1 MGLVA
6 SQARL
11 LLLFGRKS
19 DVEFR
24 CQQISN
30 KRMRLSFET
39 GEVAQVYAD
48 ALSNTAPIVDNI
60 PTTAFS
66 SLIPAQ
72 NIVAAPTGQAI
83 SLEQLYENNLQPYYE
98 NNGLPA
104 YWLSPSEIA
113 SGLSNGSL
121 YLRYNN
127 APAGVDPNTR
137 IASSDILNSMGV
149 TVTTGTTW
157 VTPPDQPASS
167 QTSNRLY
174 TEDDAAATAIYEAQT
189 AILQAED
196 KRLELELK
204 NLETQHKAI
213 STEVDAVQKVIE
225 KNIEKSFKTLG

>member
-11 LLLFGRKS
+11 LLSFARKS
-19 DVEFR
+19 DLEFR

-39 GEVAQVYAD
+39 GEVAQTYAD
-48 ALSNTAPIVDNI
+48 ALSNTAPLATSTW
-60 PTTAFS
+60 PTP
-66 SLIPAQ
+66 PAQ
-72 NIVAAPTGQAI
+72 
-83 SLEQLYENNLQPYYE
+83 
-98 NNGLPA
+98 
-104 YWLSPSEIA
+104 PSA
-113 SGLSNGSL
+113 SQS
-121 YLRYNN
+121 Y
-127 APAGVDPNTR
+127 T
-137 IASSDILNSMGV
+137 
-149 TVTTGTTW
+149 
-157 VTPPDQPASS
+157 
-167 QTSNRLY
+167 RLY

-213 STEVDAVQKVIE
+213 STEIDAVQKVIE